1 MLTLFKIA
9 MTISVVWF
17 VTGLIGLMLKE
28 NAMRPNFRVGIAAFL
43 TAALVGYIWD
53 VRHLLD

>member
-1 MLTLFKIA
+1 MLILFKIA

-17 VTGLIGLMLKE
+17 VAGLIGLMLKE
-28 NAMRPNFRVGIAAFL
+28 NGMRPKFGVGVAAVL

-53 VRHLLD
+53 VPRLLY